1 MSAQIRRTV
10 NNTQPEMKEN
20 EGKEQENTSVLL
32 LRFEYDGTNYCGM
45 QFQENG
51 ISIQQEIEKVYEQ
64 LTGIQRRLI
73 CAGRTD
79 AGVHG
84 RGQVGHIC
92 YGKEFTIPTDR
103 ILKAFNSKLPRDIRI
118 NGALRCAV
126 PVHARFDALWRR
138 YSYTIAQTES
148 VFTRRYAWA
157 VHYPLDDALLHE
169 GARIFLGRHDFTSF
183 SKLNTSTKSYICT
196 VEECHW
202 ERLASDMIRLHIRAD
217 RFVYG
222 MVRSLVGT
230 MVDIGRA
237 RRTVEEVRHSLQC
250 ADRSLNSWLA
260 PPEGLVF
267 EEVGYP
273 PEKGVIW

>member
-126 PVHARFDALWRR
+126 PVHARFDALGDV
-138 YSYTIAQTES
+138 T
-148 VFTRRYAWA
+148 
-157 VHYPLDDALLHE
+157 
-169 GARIFLGRHDFTSF
+169 
-183 SKLNTSTKSYICT
+183 
-196 VEECHW
+196 
-202 ERLASDMIRLHIRAD
+202 HIR
-217 RFVYG
+217 
-222 MVRSLVGT
+222 
-230 MVDIGRA
+230 
-237 RRTVEEVRHSLQC
+237 
-250 ADRSLNSWLA
+250 
-260 PPEGLVF
+260 
-267 EEVGYP
+267 
-273 PEKGVIW
+273 

>member
-1 MSAQIRRTV
+1 MTNDEIGT
-10 NNTQPEMKEN
+10 
-20 EGKEQENTSVLL
+20 LL

-51 ISIQQEIEKVYEQ
+51 ISIQQKIEEVYER
-64 LTGIQRRLI
+64 LTGVKRRLI

-79 AGVHG
+79 TGVHA
-84 RGQVGHIC
+84 RGQVGHIY

-103 ILKAFNSKLPRDIRI
+103 VLMAFNSKLPRDIRI
-118 NGALRCAV
+118 NGAFNSEETI
-126 PVHARFDALWRR
+126 HARFHALWRR
-138 YSYTIAQTES
+138 YSYTVVQNEG
-148 VFTRRYAWA
+148 VFTRRFAWA
-157 VHYPLDDALLHE
+157 VHYPLKEELLQE
-169 GARIFLGRHDFTSF
+169 GAKIFLGEHNFTSF

-196 VEECHW
+196 VEECFW
-202 ERLASDMIRLHIRAD
+202 ERINNETLRFNVRAN

-230 MVDIGRA
+230 MIDIGRG
-237 RRTVEEVRHSLQC
+237 RRTLDEVKTALEQH
-250 ADRSLNSWLA
+250 DRSLNSWLA

-273 PEKGVIW
+273 MEKGVEW

>member
-1 MSAQIRRTV
+1 MDV
-10 NNTQPEMKEN
+10 
-20 EGKEQENTSVLL
+20 
-32 LRFEYDGTNYCGM
+32 
-45 QFQENG
+45 
-51 ISIQQEIEKVYEQ
+51 
-64 LTGIQRRLI
+64 
-73 CAGRTD
+73 
-79 AGVHG
+79 
-84 RGQVGHIC
+84 GQVGHIC
-92 YGKEFTIPTDR
+92 YGTEFTIPTDR

-202 ERLASDMIRLHIRAD
+202 ERHCFRHDTFAYQSRPFCLWHGTFFGGNNGGYWQSQPH
-217 RFVYG
+217 G
-222 MVRSLVGT
+222 GRS
-230 MVDIGRA
+230 
-237 RRTVEEVRHSLQC
+237 
-250 ADRSLNSWLA
+250 A
-260 PPEGLVF
+260 PC
-267 EEVGYP
+267 
-273 PEKGVIW
+273 IAMR